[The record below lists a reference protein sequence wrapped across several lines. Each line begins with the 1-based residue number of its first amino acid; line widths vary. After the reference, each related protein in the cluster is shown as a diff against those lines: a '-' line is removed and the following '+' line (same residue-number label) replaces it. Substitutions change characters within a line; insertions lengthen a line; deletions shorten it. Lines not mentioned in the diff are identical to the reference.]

1 MSLRTSRSLLALAV
15 MSTMFIASCG
25 SDGSSNTSDSI
36 LASDPADTGVEPKVS
51 LPDESPT
58 ELVITDITEGT
69 GEGAV
74 SGDTVFVYY
83 VGVLS
88 EDGTR
93 FDGNFDAEPFAVTLG
108 AGAVIDGWD
117 QGLIGI
123 KTGGRRQL
131 DIPSDL
137 AYGEMGSG
145 EAIPPDTAISFI
157 VDAVAIVP
165 AVDPADEPKIT
176 IEGGANITET
186 VSDDLVVGEG
196 NEAIVD
202 SNVLVNI
209 IAYRADTGELLV
221 STWGDP
227 TPVAFALSEGVT
239 LPGLAQGIAGMKVG
253 GRRQISIP
261 FIDAFGPEGNEEMG
275 LPPSVDLIVIVDLLA
290 TF

>member
-137 AYGEMGSG
+137 AYGPTGSG

-186 VSDDLVVGEG
+186 VSEDLVDGEG

-275 LPPSVDLIVIVDLLA
+275 LPPSTDLIVIVDLLA

>member
-1 MSLRTSRSLLALAV
+1 
-15 MSTMFIASCG
+15 MFIASCG
-25 SDGSSNTSDSI
+25 SDGSSATTDSI
-36 LASDPADTGVEPKVS
+36 LASDPADSRVEPKVS
-51 LPDESPT
+51 LPDELPT

-123 KTGGRRQL
+123 KTGGRRRL

-137 AYGEMGSG
+137 AYGPTGSG
-145 EAIPPDTAISFI
+145 EAIPPDSAISFI

-165 AVDPADEPKIT
+165 PVDPADEPKIT
-176 IEGGANITET
+176 IEGSANITDA
-186 VSDDLVVGEG
+186 VSEDLVVGEG

-227 TPVAFALSEGVT
+227 TPVAFALTEGVT
-239 LPGLAQGIAGMKVG
+239 LPGLAKGIAGMKVG
-253 GRRQISIP
+253 GRRQIAIP

-275 LPPSVDLIVIVDLLA
+275 LPPSIDLIVIVDLLA